1 MYRITYDNR
10 YYIILNKGLMSQDRR
25 IEWLNNKRIIY
36 RRNPISDKP
45 TIETDEYMYYENGTY
60 ECYTLFNTSAKI
72 PTYRSLKWHFLV
84 LYYLNIDGVEGDE
97 ISLEDDMTS
106 VFKFIANKENGF
118 VTFFI
123 SNYKLEE
130 IIKNVLTIG
139 GEPPTNRQRKII
151 FKEFTGLSIRE
162 KLSIVGQLIG
172 RSKLDEETI
181 YQCMLDINDNGEKI
195 TIRWIA
201 ELLNVSQRTIYRNIG
216 NELKQEKQR
225 LNEEI

>member
-1 MYRITYDNR
+1 V
-10 YYIILNKGLMSQDRR
+10 SQDRK

-36 RRNPISDKP
+36 RRNPINDKP

-84 LYYLNIDGVEGDE
+84 LYYLNEEGIEGD
-97 ISLEDDMTS
+97 IVSLEDDMRYI
-106 VFKFIANKENGF
+106 FKFIANKENGF

-139 GEPPTNRQRKII
+139 GEPPINRQRKII
-151 FKEFTGLSIRE
+151 FKDFTGLSIRE

-172 RSKLDEETI
+172 RKKISKEDI
-181 YQCMLDINDNGEKI
+181 YDTMICISDTAEKI
-195 TIRWIA
+195 TISKIA
-201 ELLNVSQRTIYRNIG
+201 KLLNCSSRTIYRNMSK
-216 NELKQEKQR
+216 ELKKEKER

>member
-1 MYRITYDNR
+1 
-10 YYIILNKGLMSQDRR
+10 MSQDRK

-36 RRNPISDKP
+36 RRNPTNDKP

-84 LYYLNIDGVEGDE
+84 LYYLNEEGIEGD
-97 ISLEDDMTS
+97 IVSLEDDMRYI
-106 VFKFIANKENGF
+106 FKFIANKENGF

-139 GEPPTNRQRKII
+139 GEPPINRQRKII
-151 FKEFTGLSIRE
+151 FKDFTGLSIRE

-172 RSKLDEETI
+172 RKKISQEDI
-181 YQCMLDINDNGEKI
+181 YDAMICIYDTNFITAEKI
-195 TIRWIA
+195 TISKIA
-201 ELLNVSQRTIYRNIG
+201 KLLKCSIRTVYRNMG
-216 NELKQEKQR
+216 DKLKKEKER

>member
-1 MYRITYDNR
+1 
-10 YYIILNKGLMSQDRR
+10 MSQDRK

-36 RRNPISDKP
+36 RRNPINDKP

-84 LYYLNIDGVEGDE
+84 LYYLNEEGIEGD
-97 ISLEDDMTS
+97 IVSLEDDMRYI
-106 VFKFIANKENGF
+106 FKFIANKENGF

-139 GEPPTNRQRKII
+139 GEPPINRQRKII
-151 FKEFTGLSIRE
+151 FKDFTGLSIRE

-172 RSKLDEETI
+172 RKKISKEDI
-181 YQCMLDINDNGEKI
+181 YDAMICISDTNFVTVEKI
-195 TIRWIA
+195 TISKIA
-201 ELLNVSQRTIYRNIG
+201 ELLNCSTRTVYRNMSK
-216 NELKQEKQR
+216 ELKKEKER

>member
-1 MYRITYDNR
+1 
-10 YYIILNKGLMSQDRR
+10 MSQERK

-36 RRNPISDKP
+36 RRNPINDKP
-45 TIETDEYMYYENGTY
+45 TVETDEYMYYENGTY

-72 PTYRSLKWHFLV
+72 PTYKSLKWHFLV
-84 LYYLNIDGVEGDE
+84 LYYLNEEGIEGD
-97 ISLEDDMTS
+97 IVSLEDDMRYI
-106 VFKFIANKENGF
+106 FKFIANKENGF

-139 GEPPTNRQRKII
+139 GEPPINRQRKII
-151 FKEFTGLSIRE
+151 FKDFTGLSIRE

-172 RSKLDEETI
+172 RKKISKEDI
-181 YQCMLDINDNGEKI
+181 YDTMICISDTAEKI
-195 TIRWIA
+195 TISKIA
-201 ELLNVSQRTIYRNIG
+201 KLLNCSSRTIYRNMSK
-216 NELKQEKQR
+216 ELKKEKER

>member
-1 MYRITYDNR
+1 V
-10 YYIILNKGLMSQDRR
+10 SQDRK

-36 RRNPISDKP
+36 RRNPINDKP

-84 LYYLNIDGVEGDE
+84 LYYLNEEGIEGD
-97 ISLEDDMTS
+97 IVSLEDDMRYI
-106 VFKFIANKENGF
+106 FKFIANKENGF

-139 GEPPTNRQRKII
+139 GEPPINRQRKII
-151 FKEFTGLSIRE
+151 FKDFTGLSIRE

-172 RSKLDEETI
+172 RKKISKEDI
-181 YQCMLDINDNGEKI
+181 YDAMICISDTNFVTAEKI
-195 TIRWIA
+195 TISKIA
-201 ELLNVSQRTIYRNIG
+201 ELLNCSTRTVYRNMSK
-216 NELKQEKQR
+216 ELKKEKER

>member
-1 MYRITYDNR
+1 V
-10 YYIILNKGLMSQDRR
+10 SQDRK

-36 RRNPISDKP
+36 RRNPINDKP

-84 LYYLNIDGVEGDE
+84 LYYLNEEGIEGD
-97 ISLEDDMTS
+97 IVSLEDDMRYI
-106 VFKFIANKENGF
+106 FKFIANKENGF

-139 GEPPTNRQRKII
+139 GEPPINRQRKII
-151 FKEFTGLSIRE
+151 FKDFTGLSIRE

-172 RSKLDEETI
+172 RKKISKEDI
-181 YQCMLDINDNGEKI
+181 YDAMICISDTNFVTVEKI
-195 TIRWIA
+195 TISKIA
-201 ELLNVSQRTIYRNIG
+201 ELLNCSTRTVYRNMSK
-216 NELKQEKQR
+216 ELKKEKER